1 MLVISRKLQL
11 SLKQRNYKKET
22 KNPNN
27 NNNNNNKSK
36 QKMVTS
42 NKELCVIVGF
52 ELEKFRLEEAGVSRE
67 ETVFW
72 EKWNN

>member
-27 NNNNNNKSK
+27 NNNNKSK
-36 QKMVTS
+36 QKIVTS
-42 NKELCVIVGF
+42 NKELCVIVWF
-52 ELEKFRLEEAGVSRE
+52 ELENFRLEEAGVSRE
-67 ETVFW
+67 ETVF
-72 EKWNN
+72 